1 MPVSCGGVVVN
12 PGDVVIADDSGVLVL
27 PPEEADQVADE
38 AIARQE
44 KGLANQNRVAAGEK
58 LGELS
63 GASLKVAEATQG

>member
-12 PGDVVIADDSGVLVL
+12 PGDVVIADDSGVLIL
-27 PPEEADQVADE
+27 PLEEADQVADE

-44 KGLANQNRVAAGEK
+44 KGLANQDRVTAGEK

-63 GASLKVAEATQG
+63 GASLKVVEATEG

>member
-12 PGDVVIADDSGVLVL
+12 PGDVVIADDSGVLIL
-27 PPEEADQVADE
+27 PPEEAEQVADE

-44 KGLANQNRVAAGEK
+44 KGLANQDRVAAGEK

-63 GASLKVAEATQG
+63 GASLKVVEATIG